1 MQIERRYREFLSESR
16 RAVVKIGTRVITRK
30 TGRPDALYM
39 KRIVRQVA
47 ALRHQGYEMVIVTS
61 GAVGAGMEALGLTT
75 RPTEVAD
82 LQMCAAVGQA
92 RLMTQYETFFA
103 KEKLHVGQMLL
114 THDDFQHRVRC
125 GNTRRTLEHLLR
137 HGVIPIINENDV
149 VADEELKGDFSFGDN
164 DYLASLVVKL
174 VRADL
179 LILLTTVDGLLAPN
193 GRNGTM
199 RRVPCVEKLGPD
211 IFKLVTPANANTL
224 SKGGMDSKLTA
235 AQAATKA
242 GCSVVIANG
251 RKTNVLTGIL
261 SGEDIGTLIMANPL

>member
-1 MQIERRYREFLSESR
+1 MKVERRYREFLSESR
-16 RAVVKIGTRVITRK
+16 RVVVKIGTRVIAHK
-30 TGRPDALYM
+30 TGRPDMLYL
-39 KRIVRQVA
+39 KRIVQQVA
-47 ALRHQGYEMVIVTS
+47 ALRQQGYEIVIVTS
-61 GAVGAGMEALGLTT
+61 GAVGAGMESLGIST
-75 RPTEVAD
+75 RPAEVAD

-92 RLMTQYETFFA
+92 RLMTKYEVLFA
-103 KEKLHVGQMLL
+103 REKICVGQLLL

-149 VADEELKGDFSFGDN
+149 VADEELKGDLSFGDN

-193 GRNGTM
+193 GQKGALK
-199 RRVPCVEKLGPD
+199 RVPCVDKLGPD
-211 IFKLVTPANANTL
+211 VFKLVNPGVNAL

-235 AQAATKA
+235 AQAATQA
-242 GCSVVIANG
+242 GCAVVIANG
-251 RKTNVLTGIL
+251 RKPEVLTRIL
-261 SGEDIGTLIMANPL
+261 VGEDIGTLILANPL